1 LRAQLAAGLT
11 SDVVDCTAA
20 QAAAAT
26 LLASE
31 VGERTKAAIGER
43 QKFSALL
50 GLSMLN

>member
-26 LLASE
+26 
-31 VGERTKAAIGER
+31 KAAIGER